1 MKKQHKEIIRIGLP
15 WGIGM
20 FILMNLLFPW
30 YNEEAITLQ
39 KILIALPLWI
49 LGGLLFGYSMNRWL
63 PKENK

>member
-1 MKKQHKEIIRIGLP
+1 MTNKHKEIIRIGLP

-30 YNEEAITLQ
+30 YNNEPITLQ
-39 KILIALPLWI
+39 KVLIAFPLWM

-63 PKENK
+63 PKEKK